1 MSVSEIKKEQDN
13 SKDKQ
18 TVTGKRLLSYVERI
32 ERLNEE
38 KDALTEDIKEVFVEV
53 KAAGFDVKVTR
64 DIVKY
69 RKMDA
74 EKRREYFDL
83 LGVYAEAV
91 QLNLF

>member
-1 MSVSEIKKEQDN
+1 MSVAEIKKDQDN
-13 SKDKQ
+13 SEEQK
-18 TVTGKRLLSYVERI
+18 TVTQKRLLSYVERI

-38 KDALTEDIKEVFVEV
+38 KDALTEDIKEIFIEV
-53 KAAGFDVKVTR
+53 KAAGFDVKATR